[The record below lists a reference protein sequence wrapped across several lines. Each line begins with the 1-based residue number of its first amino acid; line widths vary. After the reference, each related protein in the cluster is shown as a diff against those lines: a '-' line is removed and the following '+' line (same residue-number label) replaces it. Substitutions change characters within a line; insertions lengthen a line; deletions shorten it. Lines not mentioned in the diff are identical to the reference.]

1 MDFTTIYR
9 FAVIGIISGLAV
21 GVIFIVAP
29 LCVVVAVRRHR
40 QKIKRPESRR

>member
-9 FAVIGIISGLAV
+9 FAVIGIISGLAF

-29 LCVVVAVRRHR
+29 LCVAVAAQRHR